1 MAEADGVEALA
12 LRCNEAD
19 NAVIPSAWYGPK
31 LVGIAPQVAHAR
43 AYRIRSINMNRSWT
57 DYRLELFP
65 YSAENSVEFIIES
78 IKAR

>member
-19 NAVIPSAWYGPK
+19 NTVIPSAWYGPK

-43 AYRIRSINMNRSWT
+43 AFRIRSINMFMDGLPIGALPLQRGKFG
-57 DYRLELFP
+57 R
-65 YSAENSVEFIIES
+65 IHH
-78 IKAR
+78 